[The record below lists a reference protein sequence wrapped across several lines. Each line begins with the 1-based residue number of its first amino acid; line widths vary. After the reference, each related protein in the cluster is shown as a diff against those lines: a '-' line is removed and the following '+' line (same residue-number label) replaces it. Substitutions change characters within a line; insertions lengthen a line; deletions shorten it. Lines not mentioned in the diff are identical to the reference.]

1 MSAKDWIFREAEY
14 DLLAADYYEWLPY
27 AVHSSDSLAMMTQLN
42 EGSNVIA
49 DYKFVEPLQPY
60 LLDCKIGL
68 TEWPGTVMLDSE
80 PYTRPYK
87 EVMMVYKACV
97 QVTDILLDL
106 SNLMVRDFEL
116 FKKRKFSQPDDL
128 QFYRGEVPWLYS
140 ITHEKEARLVN
151 PTKEDIEYFKKY
163 DLY

>member
-1 MSAKDWIFREAEY
+1 MSAKDWIFREKEY
-14 DLLAADYYEWLPY
+14 DLLTAGYYEWLPY
-27 AVHSSDSLAMMTQLN
+27 AITKSDSLAMMTQLN
-42 EGSNVIA
+42 EGSHVIA
-49 DYKFVEPLQPY
+49 DDEFFEPLQPY

-87 EVMMVYKACV
+87 KVMMVYKACV

-106 SNLMVRDFEL
+106 SNLMVCDFKLLE
-116 FKKRKFSQPDDL
+116 KYKFYRPDDL